1 MPSVSVSYDEL
12 GERGR
17 GLALVQMTTDR
28 FAYQRTPDDEN
39 IWTITK
45 HFPE

>member
-1 MPSVSVSYDEL
+1 MPSVTVSYDEL

-28 FAYQRTPDDEN
+28 FEYQRTIREEN
-39 IWTITK
+39 IWIIVK
-45 HFPE
+45 RFPG